1 MSGPPLFSIITPTYQ
16 GARFIP
22 RCHWSLLQQQVGDW
36 EWVVVDDASTDGTQ
50 EIIKSLGDER
60 IRYFR
65 FDTNQGRGLA
75 RDHALHQARGQWS
88 VILDMDDLCFPD
100 RLTHA
105 REAQLRGEQFLC
117 SPLALIDDAYRLC
130 GVRGF
135 TNASYPRSFPH
146 ATLCGGSDLLR
157 RIGYPAY
164 RRAQDQTMV
173 LTLANNHAGHYCQ
186 EPLYIYHEN
195 ANARLGDAFAGQYYM
210 HKQLRELTRRGV
222 LKPGREMQ
230 RAQFGR
236 VVRMLG
242 LLPFFL
248 CPPLYKLTVKRRAN
262 LDPGTV
268 QRMDP
273 ARRQFLAECAQLFPL
288 ADRGAL

>member
-36 EWVVVDDASTDGTQ
+36 EWVVVDDASTDGTR

-65 FDTNQGRGLA
+65 FETNQGRGLA

-100 RLTHA
+100 RLTRA
-105 REAQLRGEQFLC
+105 REAQLRGEAFLC

-135 TNASYPRSFPH
+135 TNTGYPRSFPH

-157 RIGYPAY
+157 KIGYPPY

-173 LTLANNHAGHYCQ
+173 LTLANNFEGYYHP

-195 ANARLGDAFAGQYYM
+195 AGINLSGAIIGNYY
-210 HKQLRELTRRGV
+210 KLRQSHDLTCRGV
-222 LKPGREMQ
+222 LQAGGGIYRMQ
-230 RAQFGR
+230 ISYFLK
-236 VVRMLG
+236 MIG
-242 LLPFFL
+242 LMPMFIY
-248 CPPLYKLTVKRRAN
+248 PPLYKLTLKRRAN
-262 LDPGTV
+262 LGKNNIHGIDTN
-268 QRMDP
+268 
-273 ARRQFLAECAQLFPL
+273 RRRFINECANLFPVSNL
-288 ADRGAL
+288 